1 MTTAT
6 KTQYRTSQ
14 GSSVKFQVD
23 HKFDSKKMRHY
34 MLGQTTVM
42 HCHHYST
49 LFTQLAI
56 DSQQFNGPTLLV
68 ESSYESFW
76 PILRDYFK
84 KNKVSDVSDRIALA
98 EQYFSFVGLGEVE
111 FEVGGNSAIV
121 TMKHSHVDEG
131 WLKKWGPRD
140 QRVNYVGEG
149 YVKAALCAI
158 HDQSSPHRYRVA
170 EVQSIVCGAST
181 SRFNV
186 TWN

>member
-6 KTQYRTSQ
+6 KTQFRTSR
-14 GSSVKFQVD
+14 GSKIKFQPD
-23 HKFDSKKMRHY
+23 QSFDSKKMRHY
-34 MLGQTTVM
+34 LGGQVAVM

-56 DSQQFNGPTLLV
+56 DSQQFNGPSLLV
-68 ESSYESFW
+68 EASFEAFW
-76 PILRDYFK
+76 SVLRDYYK
-84 KNKVSDVSDRIALA
+84 KNKITDVNDRIAVA
-98 EQYFSFVGLGEVE
+98 EQYYSFVGMGEVE
-111 FEVGGNSAIV
+111 FEVGDNSAVV

-131 WLKKWGPRD
+131 WLKKWGPRN
-140 QRVNYVGEG
+140 QRVNYMGEG
-149 YVKAALCAI
+149 YIKAALGAI
-158 HDQSSPHRYRVA
+158 LNENSPHKYRVS